1 VQDHRYR
8 LKWRETDPGTDRAH
22 DYPVKPRSGFPFKRI
37 ALAVALSLLAHS
49 LLLWQ
54 WPKLEAPA
62 NEEPLPRLQAKLEPL
77 ARLAKKPV
85 ARRHKA
91 QPFIPPQPIT
101 QADVASIPA
110 IADSAASAVVAEP
123 VATTGTNDTSLPATT
138 PVDETISPPLL
149 PKHAQLHFAVQYGS
163 STFKVGEVS
172 HFLDNTNGRY
182 TLRAETQTT
191 GLVGIFKSYRLSQTS
206 TGTVTAQG
214 LRPDSYGEVKT
225 DSSGT
230 QTSSATFDWN
240 ALKVR
245 FENGNEQPLTER
257 AQDILSLPYQL
268 SQLPLNLQSFPIVLS
283 KGKNI
288 NQYYITVGE
297 EQTISTALGEL
308 RTVVLSKV
316 HGANEDGL
324 IIWLALEYRLLPVKM
339 LYLDKS
345 GEVSAN
351 MLITDIRVSDE

>member
-1 VQDHRYR
+1 M
-8 LKWRETDPGTDRAH
+8 
-22 DYPVKPRSGFPFKRI
+22 KPPSGLHLKRI
-37 ALAVALSLLAHS
+37 ALAVVLSILVHS

-54 WPKLEAPA
+54 WPKIELPV
-62 NEEPLPRLQAKLEPL
+62 NEEPLPQLQAKLEPL

-91 QPFIPPQPIT
+91 QSLLPPKPVT
-101 QADVASIPA
+101 QADVASLTA
-110 IADSAASAVVAEP
+110 LDDTAASVVVAEP
-123 VATTGTNDTSLPATT
+123 VATTATNDSLIPAMT
-138 PVDETISPPLL
+138 PVDETVSPPLL
-149 PKHAQLHFAVQYGS
+149 PKHAQLRFAVQYGS
-163 STFKVGEVS
+163 GTFKVGEVT

-182 TLRAETQTT
+182 SLRAETQTT
-191 GLVGIFKSYRLSQTS
+191 GLVGLFKSYRLSQTS
-206 TGTVTAQG
+206 TGTVTKQG

-230 QTSSATFDWN
+230 QLSTTSFDWES
-240 ALKVR
+240 LTLR
-245 FENGNEQPLTER
+245 FENGSEKPLTER

-268 SQLPLNLQSFPIVLS
+268 SQLPLNLQNFPIVLS

-288 NQYYITVGE
+288 NQYYITVGDE
-297 EQTISTALGEL
+297 EIISTAMGDL
-308 RTVVLSKV
+308 RTLVLSKV

-345 GEVSAN
+345 GEVTAN

>member
-1 VQDHRYR
+1 
-8 LKWRETDPGTDRAH
+8 
-22 DYPVKPRSGFPFKRI
+22 VKPPSGLHLKRI
-37 ALAVALSLLAHS
+37 ALAVVLSILVHS

-54 WPKLEAPA
+54 WPKIELPV
-62 NEEPLPRLQAKLEPL
+62 NEEPLPQLQAKLEPL

-91 QPFIPPQPIT
+91 QPLPPPTPVT
-101 QADVASIPA
+101 QADVARLPA
-110 IADSAASAVVAEP
+110 LDDNAASAVVAEP
-123 VATTGTNDTSLPATT
+123 VATPATNDSLLSATT
-138 PVDETISPPLL
+138 PVDEAVSPPLL

-163 STFKVGEVS
+163 GTFKVGEVT

-182 TLRAETQTT
+182 SLRAETQTT
-191 GLVGIFKSYRLSQTS
+191 GLVGLFKSYRLSQTS
-206 TGTVTAQG
+206 TGTVTKQG

-230 QTSSATFDWN
+230 QLSTTSFDWES
-240 ALKVR
+240 LTLR
-245 FENGNEQPLTER
+245 FENGSEKPLTER

-268 SQLPLNLQSFPIVLS
+268 SQLPLNLQNFPIVLS

-288 NQYYITVGE
+288 NQYYITVGDE
-297 EQTISTALGEL
+297 EIISTAMGDL
-308 RTVVLSKV
+308 RTLVLSKV

-345 GEVSAN
+345 GEVTAN

>member
-1 VQDHRYR
+1 
-8 LKWRETDPGTDRAH
+8 
-22 DYPVKPRSGFPFKRI
+22 VKSPSGIPFKRI
-37 ALAVALSLLAHS
+37 ALAVALSVLAHS

-54 WPKLEAPA
+54 LPKLELPA
-62 NEEPLPRLQAKLEPL
+62 NEEPLPQLQAKLEPL

-91 QPFIPPQPIT
+91 KPIVKPLPILEP
-101 QADVASIPA
+101 AAASVPA
-110 IADSAASAVVAEP
+110 IADSAASAVAAEP
-123 VATTGTNDTSLPATT
+123 VAPTGTNDSLLPATT
-138 PVDETISPPLL
+138 LVDETVSPPLL

-163 STFKVGEVS
+163 GTFKVGEVT
-172 HFLDNTNGRY
+172 HFLDNTKGRY

-191 GLVGIFKSYRLSQTS
+191 GLVGIFKSYRLSQSS
-206 TGTVTAQG
+206 TGTVTKQG
-214 LRPDSYGEVKT
+214 LRPESYIEVKT
-225 DSSGT
+225 DGSGT
-230 QTSSATFDWN
+230 QTASATFDWD

-245 FENGNEQPLTER
+245 FENGNEKPLTER

-268 SQLPLNLQSFPIVLS
+268 SQLPLNLESFPIVLS

-288 NQYYITVGE
+288 NQYFITVGD
-297 EQTISTALGEL
+297 EQTISTAFGEL
-308 RTVVLSKV
+308 RTVMLSKV